1 VNEQRK
7 ENMIVLTILDELDPV
22 QDVEIIDFETDEV
35 LTRALIA
42 EVIMDP
48 DSFEYS
54 YDDVVNVQDEGMI
67 VKIYI

>member
-1 VNEQRK
+1 
-7 ENMIVLTILDELDPV
+7 MIVLTILDELDPV

-35 LTRALIA
+35 LARALIA

-48 DSFEYS
+48 DNFEYS
-54 YDDVVNVQDEGMI
+54 YDDVVNVQDDGMI